1 MTSLSTVDPAVSR
14 PRMWVV
20 PGKVGAVRDADE
32 PGHARRV
39 MPQHLMCTDRTVI
52 AAYGAAEDAYFTW
65 LDDVTDHLRDL
76 GADPAD
82 VRAFYS
88 HDGYTTIAVPVIDP
102 VPAGW
107 MVHPTGGALR
117 PLPGPE
123 GEPAREWLD
132 VWGTRAEPIRVL
144 VARGLPALAG
154 TPGPP
159 RTWARPVEHVFD
171 DVVVVSTGTA
181 DRFEGR
187 VGPGWSPIPTALF
200 RAILVEHGVAPTVAA

>member
-1 MTSLSTVDPAVSR
+1 
-14 PRMWVV
+14 
-20 PGKVGAVRDADE
+20 
-32 PGHARRV
+32 

-52 AAYGAAEDAYFTW
+52 AAYGAAEDVYFTW

-76 GADPAD
+76 GADPAA

-88 HDGYTTIAVPVIDP
+88 HDGWTTISVPLIDP

-107 MVHPTGGALR
+107 TVHRAGTSLC

-123 GEPAREWLD
+123 GDAARDWLD
-132 VWGTRAEPIRVL
+132 RWETRPEPIRVL
-144 VARGLPALAG
+144 VAHGLPALAW

-159 RTWARPVEHVFD
+159 GAPGTFGRPVEHVFD
-171 DVVVVSTGTA
+171 DVVVVTTGAA

-187 VGPGWSPIPTALF
+187 VGAAWSAIPGALF
-200 RAILVEHGVAPTVAA
+200 DAILTEHGVAPTVAA